1 MSEAM
6 GEFMSEV
13 VSENRAHAVLSASG
27 AHKWLVCTPSAR
39 LEEQYPNRTSE
50 YMAEGTLA
58 HAIAEFKVR
67 SYFLEPIAK
76 STYTRRINKFRKEQY
91 FNAEMLNTTDTYLEF
106 IKGIA
111 MSTQHKP
118 FIAVEMQVDYS
129 EWVPEGFG
137 TADCI
142 LISGDTLHVIDY
154 KHGKGV
160 KVEAEENPQMKLYA
174 LGAYNKYKLFYAIQ
188 NVEMHI
194 IQPRIDNISSYRLTL
209 KDLLDWA
216 ENTVKPQAQKAW
228 AGIGE
233 FVQGEHCRFCKVKNC
248 EIRAK
253 QNMKVVE
260 EIQKISGTLAPGE
273 IGQILTKTDGIE
285 QWIKELKGYA
295 LEQILEGENIPGWKA
310 VEGKSNRKIVDV
322 DKAFEIL
329 EANGFDQAILYERKP
344 LSLTALERV
353 VGKKQL
359 SDAIGDYI
367 ERPKGAPT
375 LAKET
380 DKRANYKRS
389 SAVEDFKNI

>member
-6 GEFMSEV
+6 
-13 VSENRAHAVLSASG
+13 SENRAHAVLSASG

-39 LEEQYPNRTSE
+39 LEEKYPNRTSE

-76 STYTRRINKFRKEQY
+76 STYTRKINKFRKEQY

-194 IQPRIDNISSYRLTL
+194 IQPRIDNISSYKLAL
-209 KDLLDWA
+209 KDLLAWA

-228 AGIGE
+228 AGVGE

-248 EIRAK
+248 EFRAK

-260 EIQKISGTLAPGE
+260 EIQKISGALAPSE
-273 IGQILTKTDGIE
+273 IGEILTKTDGIE
-285 QWIKELKGYA
+285 QWIKDLKGYA
-295 LEQILEGENIPGWKA
+295 LEQILEGVNIPGWKA

-329 EANGFDQAILYERKP
+329 EANGYDQAILYEKKP
-344 LSLTALERV
+344 LSLTALEKV

-359 SDAIGDYI
+359 TDAIGDYI
-367 ERPKGAPT
+367 EKPKGAPT
-375 LAKET
+375 LAKEA
-380 DKRANYKRS
+380 DKRANYKKS
-389 SAVEDFKNI
+389 SAIEDFKNI

>member
-1 MSEAM
+1 MSEVMSEVMSEAM
-6 GEFMSEV
+6 
-13 VSENRAHAVLSASG
+13 SENRAHAVLSASG

-76 STYTRRINKFRKEQY
+76 STYTRKINKFRKEQY

-118 FIAVEMQVDYS
+118 FIAVEMQVDFS

-160 KVEAEENPQMKLYA
+160 KVEAEENPQMELYA

-194 IQPRIDNISSYRLTL
+194 IQPRIDNISSYKIAL
-209 KDLLDWA
+209 KDLLAWA

-228 AGIGE
+228 AGVGE

-248 EIRAK
+248 EFRAK

-273 IGQILTKTDGIE
+273 IGEILTKTDGIE
-285 QWIKELKGYA
+285 QWIKDLKGYA
-295 LEQILEGENIPGWKA
+295 LEQILEGVNIPGWKA
-310 VEGKSNRKIVDV
+310 VEGKSNRKIVDI

-329 EANGFDQAILYERKP
+329 EANGYDQSILYEKKP
-344 LSLTALERV
+344 LSLTALEKV

-359 SDAIGDYI
+359 TDAIGDYI
-367 ERPKGAPT
+367 EKPKGAPT

-380 DKRANYKRS
+380 DKRANYKKS
-389 SAVEDFKNI
+389 SAIEDFKNI

>member
-1 MSEAM
+1 MSEVMSEVMSEAM
-6 GEFMSEV
+6 
-13 VSENRAHAVLSASG
+13 SENRAHAVLSASG

-39 LEEQYPNRTSE
+39 LEEKYPNRTSE

-76 STYTRRINKFRKEQY
+76 STYTRKINKFRKEQY
-91 FNAEMLNTTDTYLEF
+91 FNAEMLSTTDTYLEF
-106 IKGIA
+106 IKGLA
-111 MSTQHKP
+111 METQHKP

-174 LGAYNKYKLFYAIQ
+174 LGAYNKYKLFYAIK

-194 IQPRIDNISSYRLTL
+194 IQPRIDNISSYGLTL

-228 AGIGE
+228 AGVGE

-248 EIRAK
+248 EFRAK
-253 QNMKVVE
+253 QNMKIVE
-260 EIQKISGTLAPGE
+260 EIKKIEGTLTPSE
-273 IGQILTKTDGIE
+273 IGEVLTKTDGIE
-285 QWIKELKGYA
+285 QWIKELKVYA

>member
-1 MSEAM
+1 MSEVMSEVMSEAM
-6 GEFMSEV
+6 
-13 VSENRAHAVLSASG
+13 SENRAHAILSASG

-39 LEEQYPNRTSE
+39 LEEKYPNRTSE

-67 SYFLEPIAK
+67 SYFLEPITK

-106 IKGIA
+106 VKGIA

-118 FIAVEMQVDYS
+118 FVAVEMQVDYS

-194 IQPRIDNISSYRLTL
+194 IQPRIDNISSYKLAL
-209 KDLLDWA
+209 KDLLAWA

-228 AGIGE
+228 AGVGE

-248 EIRAK
+248 EFRAK

-260 EIQKISGTLAPGE
+260 EIQKISGTLAPSE
-273 IGQILTKTDGIE
+273 IGEILTKTDGIE
-285 QWIKELKGYA
+285 QWIKDLKGYA
-295 LEQILEGENIPGWKA
+295 LEQILEGINIPGWKA
-310 VEGKSNRKIVDV
+310 VEGKSNRKIVDI

-329 EANGFDQAILYERKP
+329 EANGYDQAILYEKKP
-344 LSLTALERV
+344 LSLTALEKV

-359 SDAIGDYI
+359 TDAIGDYI
-367 ERPKGAPT
+367 EKPKGAPT
-375 LAKET
+375 LAKES
-380 DKRANYKRS
+380 DKRANYKKS
-389 SAVEDFKNI
+389 SAAEDFKNI

>member
-1 MSEAM
+1 MSEK
-6 GEFMSEV
+6 
-13 VSENRAHAVLSASG
+13 RAHAVLSASG

-39 LEEQYPNRTSE
+39 LEEQYPNKTSE

-58 HAIAEFKVR
+58 HVIAEFKVR

-76 STYTRRINKFRKEQY
+76 STYTKKINKFKKEQY
-91 FNAEMLNTTDTYLEF
+91 FNPEMLNTTNTYLEF
-106 IKGIA
+106 IKGLA

-118 FIAVEMQVDYS
+118 FVAVEMQVDYS
-129 EWVPEGFG
+129 EWIPEGFG

-248 EIRAK
+248 EFRAK

-260 EIQKISGTLAPGE
+260 EIQKISGTLAPSE
-273 IGQILTKTDGIE
+273 IGEVLTKTDGIE
-285 QWIKELKGYA
+285 QWIKDLKGYA
-295 LEQILEGENIPGWKA
+295 LEQILEGVNIPGWKA

-359 SDAIGDYI
+359 TDAIGDYI
-367 ERPKGAPT
+367 EKPKGAPT
-375 LAKET
+375 LAKES
-380 DKRANYKRS
+380 DKRGNYKKS
-389 SAVEDFKNI
+389 SAVEDFKNN